1 MDMKK
6 ILQALDKPAP
16 VKAEGAGDMKRLLQI
31 MEGNNRLTQAE
42 NIIMQESPR
51 PVTQP
56 MLNKSKDAKPSMI
69 GKYFRTVETEL
80 AESQQHK
87 EDSATR
93 LAKRVME
100 RVMPKDDGT
109 FTPSFAQQLSQA
121 PTKPS
126 GGNVQPQA
134 TVVLGGKEYRV
145 KLEGDLRGRYSP
157 APGTPRV
164 SAQGYIEG
172 DVITLTINPPTEMKE
187 GRAEQLAER
196 VISKIVKEETK
207 EQYTYRDI
215 AEMARNGFSDDEIAK
230 AKVARLSEG
239 LKDPKD
245 NPCWK
250 GYKPVGTKKKGGRTV
265 PNCVPK

>member
-6 ILQALDKPAP
+6 ILQALDAPAK

-80 AESQQHK
+80 AESQQRR
-87 EDSATR
+87 ENSATR

-100 RVMPKDDGT
+100 RGDW
-109 FTPSFAQQLSQA
+109 QILQA
-121 PTKPS
+121 PAKPA

-134 TVVLGGKEYRV
+134 TVVLGGKEYSV
-145 KLEGDLRGRYSP
+145 VLQGDLRGRYSP

-187 GRAEQLAER
+187 G
-196 VISKIVKEETK
+196 
-207 EQYTYRDI
+207 
-215 AEMARNGFSDDEIAK
+215 
-230 AKVARLSEG
+230 VAG
-239 LKDPKD
+239 PKQ
-245 NPCWK
+245 CWPGHRK
-250 GYKPVGTKKKGGRTV
+250 VGTKPGTGKNAGKRVNDCEKIKG
-265 PNCVPK
+265 K

>member
-1 MDMKK
+1 MKK

-16 VKAEGAGDMKRLLQI
+16 KKAEGAGDMKRLLQI

-69 GKYFRTVETEL
+69 GKYFRKVETEL
-80 AESQQHK
+80 AESQQ
-87 EDSATR
+87 R
-93 LAKRVME
+93 
-100 RVMPKDDGT
+100 
-109 FTPSFAQQLSQA
+109 
-121 PTKPS
+121 
-126 GGNVQPQA
+126 
-134 TVVLGGKEYRV
+134 
-145 KLEGDLRGRYSP
+145 
-157 APGTPRV
+157 
-164 SAQGYIEG
+164 
-172 DVITLTINPPTEMKE
+172 KE

-230 AKVARLSEG
+230 HLGFNLKEG

>member
-6 ILQALDKPAP
+6 ILQALDNPAP

-109 FTPSFAQQLSQA
+109 FTPSFAQQISQS
-121 PTKPS
+121 PSKPS
-126 GGNVQPQA
+126 GGNVRPQA
-134 TVVLGGKEYRV
+134 TVVLGGKEYSV
-145 KLEGDLRGRYSP
+145 VLQGDLRGRYSP

-187 GRAEQLAER
+187 G
-196 VISKIVKEETK
+196 
-207 EQYTYRDI
+207 
-215 AEMARNGFSDDEIAK
+215 
-230 AKVARLSEG
+230 VAG
-239 LKDPKD
+239 PKQ
-245 NPCWK
+245 CWPGHRK
-250 GYKPVGTKKKGGRTV
+250 VGTKPGTGKNAGKRVNDCEKIKG
-265 PNCVPK
+265 K